1 MLKIVAFTALFFLLT
16 IPVAFILKDDI
27 NSYARVLFHEF
38 YNQNK
43 IDYLICGASHVS
55 HGVEANIAS
64 NDFGKNVF
72 NSGTPSQ
79 KIDGTYAIL
88 RQAIKLYKI
97 EKVFLELDFAITTE
111 QGVSERTGFKSEY
124 IVANGL

>member
-1 MLKIVAFTALFFLLT
+1 MLF
-16 IPVAFILKDDI
+16 
-27 NSYARVLFHEF
+27 FHEF

-64 NDFGKNVF
+64 KDFGKNVF

-111 QGVSERTGFKSEY
+111 QSVSERTGFKSEY
-124 IVANGL
+124 IVVNGLKDKWIKIDYLL